1 MDDQHLL
8 VTGFG
13 FANRCEGDLLSTC
26 CGSPCYAAPELLLRT
41 EYVGPA
47 VDIWSCGVVLYTMLC
62 GYLPFEDRGFTA
74 LKNEGNVN
82 LLYQDMLE
90 AALTF
95 PPRVSEDARDLLR
108 QMLEPDPAFRCS
120 IDVVM
125 AHPWL
130 AAHRALLE
138 KPMHVLEEEA
148 TKTITENRQ
157 ATTTSATVTTST
169 NSNHGIDSPVP
180 TDPDE
185 DSMPVQPAVATATHT
200 ADAAP
205 KVSRV
210 TISAPPTP
218 PSPSPSP
225 PPTKQ
230 PTTTAASASASTP
243 VLTYYTEKQQHTTT
257 ENHHSVRLFGSLR
270 KFIRRRSKKGK

>member
-120 IDVVM
+120 IDVVI

-130 AAHRALLE
+130 AAHRAFLE
-138 KPMHVLEEEA
+138 KPMHILEEEA
-148 TKTITENRQ
+148 TKTIADNRQ
-157 ATTTSATVTTST
+157 ATTTSATVTTPT
-169 NSNHGIDSPVP
+169 NGHNGINSPVP
-180 TDPDE
+180 TEPDE
-185 DSMPVQPAVATATHT
+185 DSMAAQAAVSTTQT
-200 ADAAP
+200 TDAAP
-205 KVSRV
+205 KASRV
-210 TISAPPTP
+210 TITAPPTP
-218 PSPSPSP
+218 PSPSPTPSP
-225 PPTKQ
+225 TRQ
-230 PTTTAASASASTP
+230 QAAASTP
-243 VLTYYTEKQQHTTT
+243 VLTYYSNKQQNATI
-257 ENHHSVRLFGSLR
+257 EKEDHHHNMRLFGSLR
-270 KFIRRRSKKGK
+270 RFIRRRSKKGK